1 MNISVLSYSF
11 RGLFGQSKMDVFGY
25 LETCKYRY
33 NLDAVDIWNGF
44 LTSSDEDYLKKVRT
58 AIDERNLVL
67 ADLCVDGAHIWEDDA
82 DMRERNYQNAI
93 LNLKSAEILGAK
105 FVRFVG
111 GGRDLSWS
119 EEHLDIIPNH

>member
-33 NLDAVDIWNGF
+33 NLDAVDIWSGF
-44 LTSSDEDYLKKVRT
+44 LTSLDEDYLKKVRS
-58 AIDERNLVL
+58 AIDERNLFL

-82 DMRERNYQNAI
+82 DIREQNYQNAI
-93 LNLKSAEILGAK
+93 LNL
-105 FVRFVG
+105 
-111 GGRDLSWS
+111 
-119 EEHLDIIPNH
+119 